1 MRAVQTVSYCRVCLL
16 FTWKNC
22 VAGKG
27 GAAVQ
32 LYHLHGDLDTVNLTV
47 MKSSLPKGGEGEP
60 DDDVDDDHHAD
71 GERRRIRFNNNVG
84 AAGAADEGHNEVPS
98 VVPASQQP
106 TRPALVAVPD
116 HIRNAGKRIRFD
128 EAVIAEHD
136 LERGTRMTIDEPDTP
151 FVRTPLSSGESSE
164 DSSSTHG
171 GRGAHIRMG

>member
-1 MRAVQTVSYCRVCLL
+1 
-16 FTWKNC
+16 
-22 VAGKG
+22 
-27 GAAVQ
+27 
-32 LYHLHGDLDTVNLTV
+32 

-60 DDDVDDDHHAD
+60 DDDVDDDHHAG
-71 GERRRIRFNNNVG
+71 GERRRIRFNNDVG

-106 TRPALVAVPD
+106 ARPALVAIPD
-116 HIRNAGKRIRFD
+116 HTRNAGKRIRFD